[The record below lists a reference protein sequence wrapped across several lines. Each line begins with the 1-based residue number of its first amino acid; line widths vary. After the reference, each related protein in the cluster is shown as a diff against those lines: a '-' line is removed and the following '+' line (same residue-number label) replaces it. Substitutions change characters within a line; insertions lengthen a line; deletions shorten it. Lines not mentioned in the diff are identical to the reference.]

1 VPDAALDDAAR
12 EFLATDVASFTTPG
26 HGRNPA
32 VADAFLALDL
42 PLTSAIDDLRES
54 KGMLAAAEARAAR
67 AWGADW
73 CRFIVNGSSQA
84 NQAMALGV
92 ARPGATVIVSRTI
105 HKSLFAAFVLGGLN
119 PVFVRPELDP
129 RTGLPG
135 GMPPQRIADALA
147 AHPGASA
154 VFLTEPSYVGVLS
167 DVAAIAGC
175 CREAGVPLLVDGA
188 WGAHLGFHPGLP
200 QHALALG
207 ADALVV
213 STHKTLPAFTQSAL
227 LMARGESL
235 DLRRLGEAFELF
247 NTTSPSG
254 AIYASIDRA
263 RGLLEHDG
271 VELLDR
277 TLRQAERVRAVLEG
291 IEGVR
296 LVRADAPAVH
306 VIDPTKIVISLDGTG
321 ADGFAVEADAYEA
334 GLRFEMVDR
343 SLLVPLLH
351 VGVSDVWVD
360 RLLEFLPAAIAR
372 RRGTPRPP
380 LASVAFTAH
389 PEAGMSPREAF
400 FADHERVP
408 VAQAIGRICAETVTP
423 YPPGIPALAPG
434 EVVSKH
440 LIDALRDE
448 RAAGSRISYC
458 SDPSLD
464 TLVVVRR

>member
-12 EFLATDVASFTTPG
+12 EFLAADIASFTTPG
-26 HGRNPA
+26 HGRNPL
-32 VADAFLALDL
+32 VADDFLALDL

-73 CRFIVNGSSQA
+73 CRFVVNGSSQG
-84 NQAMALGV
+84 NQAMALGA
-92 ARPGATVIVSRTI
+92 ARQGAEVIVSRTI
-105 HKSLFAAFVLGGLN
+105 HKSLFAAFVLGGFD
-119 PVFVRPELDP
+119 PIFMRPEHDP
-129 RTGLPG
+129 ATGLPG
-135 GMPPQRIADALA
+135 GMPPSRIAGALA
-147 AHPGASA
+147 AHPDAAA

-167 DVAAIAGC
+167 DVAAIADTC
-175 CREAGVPLLVDGA
+175 HAAGVPLLVDGA
-188 WGAHLGFHPGLP
+188 WGAHLGFHPALP
-200 QHALALG
+200 QHALASG

-227 LMARGESL
+227 ILARGESL
-235 DLRRLGEAFELF
+235 DLRRLAEAFDLL

-263 RGLLEHDG
+263 RALLEHHG

-277 TLRQAERVRAVLEG
+277 TLAQAARVREALQAVEG
-291 IEGVR
+291 IRMVHP
-296 LVRADAPAVH
+296 DAPGVH
-306 VIDPTKIVISLDGTG
+306 AIDPTKIVVSLDGTG

-334 GLRFEMVDR
+334 GLRFEMADR

-351 VGVSDVWVD
+351 VGVADAWVD
-360 RLLEFLPAAIAR
+360 RLLAFLPASIER

-380 LASVAFTAH
+380 RASIAFTADVE
-389 PEAGMSPREAF
+389 PGMSPRDAF
-400 FADHERVP
+400 FAEHERVA
-408 VAQAIGRICAETVTP
+408 VRDAIGRICAETVTP

-434 EVVSKH
+434 EIVTADV
-440 LIDALRDE
+440 IEALRDE

-458 SDPSLD
+458 SDPKLD
-464 TLVVVRR
+464 TLLVVVR

>member
-235 DLRRLGEAFELF
+235 DLRRLAEAFELF

>member
-1 VPDAALDDAAR
+1 MPDAALDDAAR
-12 EFLATDVASFTTPG
+12 EFLAADVASFTTPG
-26 HGRNPA
+26 HGRNPF

-54 KGMLAAAEARAAR
+54 KGMLGAAEGRAAR

-73 CRFIVNGSSQA
+73 CRFVVNGSSQA

-119 PVFVRPELDP
+119 PAFVRPELDP

-147 AHPGASA
+147 EHPDASA

-167 DVAAIAGC
+167 DVAAIATRC
-175 CREAGVPLLVDGA
+175 KAAGVPLLVDGA

-207 ADALVV
+207 ADALVL

-227 LMARGESL
+227 LLAGGESL
-235 DLRRLGEAFELF
+235 DLRRLAEAFDLF

-263 RGLLEHDG
+263 RGMLEHDG

-277 TLRQAERVRAVLEG
+277 TLRQAARVRAALEAIAG
-291 IEGVR
+291 IR
-296 LVRADAPAVH
+296 LVRADAPSVFA
-306 VIDPTKIVISLDGTG
+306 IDPTKIVVSLDGTG
-321 ADGFAVEADAYEA
+321 ADGFAVERDGYEA
-334 GLRFEMVDR
+334 GVRFEMVDR

-351 VGVSDVWVD
+351 VGVADAWVD
-360 RLLEFLPAAIAR
+360 RLLAFLPASIER
-372 RRGTPRPP
+372 HRGTPRPP

-389 PEAGMSPREAF
+389 PEPGMSPREAF
-400 FADHERVP
+400 FADHERLP
-408 VAQAIGRICAETVTP
+408 TAQAIGRICAETVTP

-434 EVVSKH
+434 EVVSAGV
-440 LIDALRDE
+440 IEALRDE
-448 RAAGSRISYC
+448 HAAGSRISYC

>member
-1 VPDAALDDAAR
+1 MPDAALDDAAR
-12 EFLATDVASFTTPG
+12 EFLATDIASFTTPG

-135 GMPPQRIADALA
+135 GMPPQRIADALT

-167 DVAAIAGC
+167 DVAAIAGG

-235 DLRRLGEAFELF
+235 DLRRLAEAFELF

-306 VIDPTKIVISLDGTG
+306 AIDPTKIVISLDGTG

-372 RRGTPRPP
+372 RRGAPRPP

>member
-1 VPDAALDDAAR
+1 MPDAALDDAAR
-12 EFLATDVASFTTPG
+12 AFLAADVASFTTPG

-32 VADAFLALDL
+32 VADAFLTLDL

-54 KGMLAAAEARAAR
+54 TGMLAAAEGRAAR

-73 CRFIVNGSSQA
+73 CRFVVNGSSQA

-105 HKSLFAAFVLGGLN
+105 HRSLFSAFVLGGLN

-135 GMPPQRIADALA
+135 GMPPQQVAEALA
-147 AHPGASA
+147 EHPGASA

-167 DVAAIAGC
+167 DVAAIVGC
-175 CREAGVPLLVDGA
+175 CRAAGVPLLVDGA

-207 ADALVV
+207 ADALVL

-227 LMARGESL
+227 LLARAESL
-235 DLRRLGEAFELF
+235 DLRRLAEAFDLL

-263 RGLLEHDG
+263 RGMLEHDG
-271 VELLDR
+271 VALLDR
-277 TLRQAERVRAVLEG
+277 TLRQAERVRAALEG

-296 LVRADAPAVH
+296 MIRADAPAVH
-306 VIDPTKIVISLDGTG
+306 AIDPTKIVVSLDGAG
-321 ADGFAVEADAYEA
+321 ADGFAVEADGYEA
-334 GLRFEMVDR
+334 GIRFEMADR

-351 VGVSDVWVD
+351 VGVSDEWVD
-360 RLLEFLPAAIAR
+360 RLLAFLPASIEKQ
-372 RRGTPRPP
+372 RGAARPP
-380 LASVAFTAH
+380 RASVAFTAH
-389 PEAGMSPREAF
+389 PEFGMSPREAF
-400 FADHERVP
+400 FADHERLP
-408 VAQAIGRICAETVTP
+408 IAQAIGRICAETVTP

-434 EVVSKH
+434 EVVSAEVV
-440 LIDALRDE
+440 DALRDE
-448 RAAGSRISYC
+448 HAAGSRISYC

-464 TLVVVRR
+464 TLVVVRH

>member
-1 VPDAALDDAAR
+1 MPDAALDDAAR
-12 EFLATDVASFTTPG
+12 DFLAADVASFTTPG

-54 KGMLAAAEARAAR
+54 RGMLAAAESRAAR
-67 AWGADW
+67 AWAADW

-105 HKSLFAAFVLGGLN
+105 HRSLFSAFVLGGLN

-135 GMPPQRIADALA
+135 GMPPGQVADALA
-147 AHPGASA
+147 AHSNASA

-167 DVAAIAGC
+167 DVAALAGH
-175 CREAGVPLLVDGA
+175 CRVAGVPLLVDGA

-200 QHALALG
+200 QHAMALG
-207 ADALVV
+207 ADALVL

-227 LMARGESL
+227 LFARETL
-235 DLRRLGEAFELF
+235 DLRRIAEAFDLL

-263 RGLLEHDG
+263 RALLEHDG
-271 VELLDR
+271 VALLDR
-277 TLRQAERVRAVLEG
+277 TLRQAKRVRAALEG

-296 LVRADAPAVH
+296 LIHPDAPSVH
-306 VIDPTKIVISLDGTG
+306 VIDPTKIVVSLDGTG
-321 ADGFAVEADAYEA
+321 ADGFRVEADGYAA
-334 GLRFEMVDR
+334 GVRFEMVDR

-351 VGVSDVWVD
+351 VGVSDAWVD
-360 RLLEFLPAAIAR
+360 RLLDFLPASIER
-372 RRGTPRPP
+372 HRGTPRPP
-380 LASVAFTAH
+380 LASVAFTSH

-400 FADHERVP
+400 FADHERLP
-408 VAQAIGRICAETVTP
+408 VARAVGRVCAETVTP

-434 EVVSKH
+434 EVVSAE
-440 LIDALRDE
+440 IIAALRDE
-448 RAAGSRISYC
+448 HAAGSRISYC

>member
-12 EFLATDVASFTTPG
+12 EFLAADVASFTTPG

-54 KGMLAAAEARAAR
+54 KGMLAAAEARASR

-135 GMPPQRIADALA
+135 GMPPQSIADALA
-147 AHPGASA
+147 AHPDASA
-154 VFLTEPSYVGVLS
+154 VFVTEPSYVGVLS
-167 DVAAIAGC
+167 DVAAIAGR
-175 CREAGVPLLVDGA
+175 CRAAGVPLLVDGA

-213 STHKTLPAFTQSAL
+213 STHKTLPAFTQSAV

-235 DLRRLGEAFELF
+235 DLRRLAEAFELF

-263 RGLLEHDG
+263 RALLEHDG
-271 VELLDR
+271 VELLNR
-277 TLRQAERVRAVLEG
+277 TLRQAERVRAALEG

-296 LVRADAPAVH
+296 LLRADAPAVH
-306 VIDPTKIVISLDGTG
+306 VVDPTKIVISLDGTG
-321 ADGFAVEADAYEA
+321 ADGFAVEADGYEA
-334 GLRFEMVDR
+334 GIRFEMVDR

-360 RLLEFLPAAIAR
+360 RLLEFLPASIER
-372 RRGTPRPP
+372 HRGTPRPP

-389 PEAGMSPREAF
+389 PDAGMSPRAAF

-408 VAQAIGRICAETVTP
+408 VAQAVGRICAETVTP

-434 EVVSKH
+434 EVVSKP